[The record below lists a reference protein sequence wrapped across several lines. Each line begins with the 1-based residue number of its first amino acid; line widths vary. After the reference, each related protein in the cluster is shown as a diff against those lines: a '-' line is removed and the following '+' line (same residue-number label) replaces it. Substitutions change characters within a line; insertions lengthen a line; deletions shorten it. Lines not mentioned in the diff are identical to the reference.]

1 MLVVDTVIV
10 INDLQDPEK
19 AAGSAVWIASTILS
33 IILTVILM
41 AAVLHEVRGKEEMSI
56 RAAF

>member
-10 INDLQDPEK
+10 INDLQDPAK

-41 AAVLHEVRGKEEMSI
+41 AAVLQEVRGKEEMSI
-56 RAAF
+56 RSAF